1 MPIQF
6 DFTGK
11 SVFVTDSATGL
22 GRRIAETFHEL
33 GASVAIHDAFPL
45 PVANAVRELGGG
57 SRLFAAPGDLAR
69 TGNVQGIMQ
78 TAING
83 LGRLDVLV
91 CCPTQ
96 GSLCGIDKLREGY
109 FERVMG
115 TNTKKAFFTTQA
127 CVPALRASRGAVVHV
142 ASAIGLIG
150 GPAGAVAYAT
160 ASGATV
166 QMTRMMA
173 LELAADGIRVNA
185 LCPAWS
191 DADDAAGDA
200 LADYIKRRSPL
211 GRLMTPDEC
220 AAAVLYLSAQFSGY
234 TTGAMLVADGGI
246 ASGHYVNSS
255 QER

>member
-6 DFTGK
+6 DFSGK
-11 SVFVTDSATGL
+11 GVFVTDSAVGL
-22 GRRIAETFHEL
+22 GQRIAAAFHEL
-33 GASVAIHDAFPL
+33 GARVAIHDALPL

-57 SRLFAAPGDLAR
+57 SRLVAAPGDLAK
-69 TGNVQGIMQ
+69 TNNIEGVLQ
-78 TAING
+78 TAIDD

-96 GSLCGIDKLREGY
+96 GSLCRIDKLDEEY

-115 TNTKKAFFTTQA
+115 ANTKKSFFTTQA

-142 ASAIGLIG
+142 ASAVGLVG

-160 ASGATV
+160 ASGATL
-166 QMTRMMA
+166 QMTRMIA

-185 LCPAWS
+185 VCPAWS
-191 DADDAAGDA
+191 DADDAAAEA
-200 LADYIKRRSPL
+200 LANYIKKRSPL
-211 GRLMTPDEC
+211 GRLMTLDEC
-220 AAAVLYLSAQFSGY
+220 AAAVLYLSAPFSGY
-234 TTGAMLVADGGI
+234 TTGATLVADGGI
-246 ASGHYVNSS
+246 TSGHYVTGS

>member
-6 DFTGK
+6 DFSGK
-11 SVFVTDSATGL
+11 GVFVTDSATGL
-22 GRRIAETFHEL
+22 GRRIAEAFHEL
-33 GASVAIHDAFPL
+33 GARVAIHDALPL

-57 SRLFAAPGDLAR
+57 SRLVAAPGDLAK
-69 TGNVQGIMQ
+69 TSNVEGILQ

-96 GSLCGIDKLREGY
+96 GSLCSIDKLGEEY
-109 FERVMG
+109 FEQVMG
-115 TNTKKAFFTTQA
+115 ANTKKAFFTTQA

-142 ASAIGLIG
+142 ASAIGLVG

-173 LELAADGIRVNA
+173 LELAADSIRVNA
-185 LCPAWS
+185 VCPAWA
-191 DADDAAGDA
+191 DADGPTGDVF
-200 LADYIKRRSPL
+200 ADYIKQRSPL
-211 GRLMTPDEC
+211 GRLMTLDEC
-220 AAAVLYLSAQFSGY
+220 AAAVLYLSAPFTGY
-234 TTGAMLVADGGI
+234 TTGATLVADGGI
-246 ASGHYVNSS
+246 ASGHYVTGS

>member
-6 DFTGK
+6 DFSGK
-11 SVFVTDSATGL
+11 GVFVSDSSIGL
-22 GRRIAETFHEL
+22 GRRIAEAFHEL
-33 GASVAIHDAFPL
+33 GARVAIHDALPL
-45 PVANAVRELGGG
+45 PAANAVRELGGG
-57 SRLFAAPGDLAR
+57 SRLVAASGDLAK
-69 TGNVQGIMQ
+69 TSNVEGILQ

-96 GSLCGIDKLREGY
+96 GSLCSIDKLDEEY

-115 TNTKKAFFTTQA
+115 ANTKKAFFTTQA
-127 CVPALRASRGAVVHV
+127 CVPALRATRGAVVHV
-142 ASAIGLIG
+142 ASAVGLVG

-173 LELAADGIRVNA
+173 LELAASGIRVNA
-185 LCPAWS
+185 VCPAWA
-191 DADDAAGDA
+191 DADDPAEDA
-200 LADYIKRRSPL
+200 FADYVKKRSLL
-211 GRLMTPDEC
+211 GRLMTSDEC
-220 AAAVLYLSAQFSGY
+220 AAAVLYLAAPLSGY
-234 TTGAMLVADGGI
+234 TTGATLVVDGGI
-246 ASGHYVNSS
+246 ASGHYVSTS